1 MEPHERASP
10 FKAGLTLF
18 SLPFITPLR
27 IANWCLRAIM
37 NRKMVVLGAVLA
49 AVLVG
54 GVVLATTRG
63 KGMTGLTSILP
74 TIKQQQVAIVKD
86 ASNKDTSAFSPN
98 PIQIQPGTTVV
109 WSNNDNTPHTITSG
123 MGLNDTNKG
132 KTFDSSPIAIGN
144 T

>member
-1 MEPHERASP
+1 
-10 FKAGLTLF
+10 
-18 SLPFITPLR
+18 
-27 IANWCLRAIM
+27 M
-37 NRKMVVLGAVLA
+37 NRKMVVLAVVLA

-54 GVVLATTRG
+54 GVVLATVRG
-63 KGMTGLTSILP
+63 KAMTGLTSILP

-98 PIQIQPGTTVV
+98 PVQIQPGTTVV

-132 KTFDSSPIAIGN
+132 KAFDSGPIAIGK
-144 T
+144 TYSHKFDVAGTYDYFCTLHPTMVGTVSVK

>member
-1 MEPHERASP
+1 
-10 FKAGLTLF
+10 
-18 SLPFITPLR
+18 
-27 IANWCLRAIM
+27 
-37 NRKMVVLGAVLA
+37 MVVLGVVLA

-98 PIQIQPGTTVV
+98 PVQIQPGTTVV

-132 KTFDSSPIAIGN
+132 KAFDSGPIAIGK
-144 T
+144 TYSHKFDVAGTYDYFCTLHPTMVGTVSVK

>member
-1 MEPHERASP
+1 
-10 FKAGLTLF
+10 
-18 SLPFITPLR
+18 
-27 IANWCLRAIM
+27 M
-37 NRKMVVLGAVLA
+37 NRKMVVLGVVLA

-54 GVVLATTRG
+54 GVVLTTIRG
-63 KGMTGLTSILP
+63 KGITGLTSILP

-98 PIQIQPGTTVV
+98 PVQIQPGTTVV

-132 KTFDSSPIAIGN
+132 KAFDSGPIAIGK
-144 T
+144 TYSHKFDVAGTYDYFCTLHPTMVGTVSVK

>member
-1 MEPHERASP
+1 
-10 FKAGLTLF
+10 
-18 SLPFITPLR
+18 
-27 IANWCLRAIM
+27 
-37 NRKMVVLGAVLA
+37 MVVLGVVLA

-54 GVVLATTRG
+54 GVVLTTIRG
-63 KGMTGLTSILP
+63 KGITGLTSILP

-98 PIQIQPGTTVV
+98 PVQIQPGTTVV

-132 KTFDSSPIAIGN
+132 KAFDSGPIAIGK
-144 T
+144 TYSHKFDVAGTYDYFCTLHPTMVGTVSVK

>member
-1 MEPHERASP
+1 
-10 FKAGLTLF
+10 
-18 SLPFITPLR
+18 
-27 IANWCLRAIM
+27 M
-37 NRKMVVLGAVLA
+37 NRKRVVLGVVLA

-63 KGMTGLTSILP
+63 KAMTGLTSILP

-98 PIQIQPGTTVV
+98 PVQIQPGTTVV

-132 KTFDSSPIAIGN
+132 KAFDSGPIAIGK
-144 T
+144 TYSHKFDVAGTYDYFCTLHPTMVGTVSVK

>member
-1 MEPHERASP
+1 M
-10 FKAGLTLF
+10 
-18 SLPFITPLR
+18 
-27 IANWCLRAIM
+27 
-37 NRKMVVLGAVLA
+37 RKMVVLGVVLA

-132 KTFDSSPIAIGN
+132 KAFDSGPIATGK
-144 T
+144 TYSHKFDVAGTYDYFCTLHPTMVGTVSVK

>member
-1 MEPHERASP
+1 
-10 FKAGLTLF
+10 
-18 SLPFITPLR
+18 
-27 IANWCLRAIM
+27 M
-37 NRKMVVLGAVLA
+37 NRKMVVLGVVLA

-54 GVVLATTRG
+54 GVVLVTTRG

-98 PIQIQPGTTVV
+98 PVQIQPGTTVV

-132 KTFDSSPIAIGN
+132 KAFDSGPIAIGK
-144 T
+144 TYSHKFDVAGTYDYFCTLHPTMVGTVSVK

>member
-1 MEPHERASP
+1 
-10 FKAGLTLF
+10 
-18 SLPFITPLR
+18 
-27 IANWCLRAIM
+27 M
-37 NRKMVVLGAVLA
+37 NRKMVVLGVVLA

-132 KTFDSSPIAIGN
+132 KAFDSGPIAIGK
-144 T
+144 TYSHKFDVAGTYDYFCTLHPTMVGTVSVK

>member
-1 MEPHERASP
+1 
-10 FKAGLTLF
+10 
-18 SLPFITPLR
+18 
-27 IANWCLRAIM
+27 M
-37 NRKMVVLGAVLA
+37 NRKMVVLGVVLA

-98 PIQIQPGTTVV
+98 PVQIQPGTTVV

-132 KTFDSSPIAIGN
+132 KAFDSGPIAIGK
-144 T
+144 TYSHKFDVAGTYDYFCTLHPTMVGTVSVK

>member
-1 MEPHERASP
+1 
-10 FKAGLTLF
+10 
-18 SLPFITPLR
+18 
-27 IANWCLRAIM
+27 M
-37 NRKMVVLGAVLA
+37 NRKRVVLGVVLA

-54 GVVLATTRG
+54 GVVLATVRG
-63 KGMTGLTSILP
+63 KAMTGLTSILP

-98 PIQIQPGTTVV
+98 PVQIQPGTTVV

-132 KTFDSSPIAIGN
+132 KAFDSGPIAIGK
-144 T
+144 TYSHKFDVAGTYDYFCTLHPTMVGTVSVK

>member
-1 MEPHERASP
+1 
-10 FKAGLTLF
+10 
-18 SLPFITPLR
+18 
-27 IANWCLRAIM
+27 M
-37 NRKMVVLGAVLA
+37 NRKMVVLAVVLA

-54 GVVLATTRG
+54 GVVLATVRG
-63 KGMTGLTSILP
+63 KAMTGLTSILP

-86 ASNKDTSAFSPN
+86 ASNKDTNAFSPN

-132 KTFDSSPIAIGN
+132 KAFDSGPIAIGK
-144 T
+144 TYSHKFDVAGTYDYFCTLHPTMVGTVSVK

>member
-1 MEPHERASP
+1 
-10 FKAGLTLF
+10 
-18 SLPFITPLR
+18 
-27 IANWCLRAIM
+27 M
-37 NRKMVVLGAVLA
+37 NRKMVVLGVVLA

-54 GVVLATTRG
+54 GVVLTTIRG
-63 KGMTGLTSILP
+63 KGITGLTSILP

-98 PIQIQPGTTVV
+98 PVQIQPGTTVV

-132 KTFDSSPIAIGN
+132 KAFDSGPIAIGK
-144 T
+144 TYSHKFGVAGTYDYFCTLHPTMVGTVSVK

>member
-1 MEPHERASP
+1 
-10 FKAGLTLF
+10 
-18 SLPFITPLR
+18 
-27 IANWCLRAIM
+27 M
-37 NRKMVVLGAVLA
+37 NRKMVVLGVVLA

-63 KGMTGLTSILP
+63 KAMTGLTSILP

-98 PIQIQPGTTVV
+98 PVQIQPGTTVV

-132 KTFDSSPIAIGN
+132 KAFDSGPIAIGK
-144 T
+144 TYSHKFDVAGTYDYFCTLHPTMVGTVSVK